1 MMPAPVDTLHWW
13 RAPWALE
20 RFIADLIDVE
30 ARLLRP
36 GGPWPS
42 HAEPARLA
50 TTALDESGLGFDLLE
65 RLALAAALS
74 EALHLHRGGL
84 AGTLITAPT
93 LGGWVEAA
101 AAALERFGGLLTVRS
116 SDEAGR
122 RRAHSHPITRLE
134 AETATWAAMLPGRLR
149 VRSAVSSHHIHGMLF
164 TLLLPARLGLPVEDL
179 RPLSPDAVLAT
190 SRPGDLVIGHPAL
203 WNALLQAMPSGWPP
217 GIIGVTSGEP
227 CPDATVIRLGEAGLA
242 GMLDIYGSREV
253 AGVGWRRRVA
263 GQWSD
268 GSDAYRLL
276 ACWRRDADDRLSRDD
291 GLLFSP
297 PDRLQWDGGS
307 FRIGS
312 AAAAS

>member
-1 MMPAPVDTLHWW
+1 
-13 RAPWALE
+13 
-20 RFIADLIDVE
+20 
-30 ARLLRP
+30 
-36 GGPWPS
+36 
-42 HAEPARLA
+42 
-50 TTALDESGLGFDLLE
+50 
-65 RLALAAALS
+65 
-74 EALHLHRGGL
+74 
-84 AGTLITAPT
+84 
-93 LGGWVEAA
+93 
-101 AAALERFGGLLTVRS
+101 
-116 SDEAGR
+116 
-122 RRAHSHPITRLE
+122 
-134 AETATWAAMLPGRLR
+134 
-149 VRSAVSSHHIHGMLF
+149 MLF
-164 TLLLPARLGLPVEDL
+164 TLLLPAQLGLPVEDL

-190 SRPGDLVIGHPAL
+190 SRPGELVIGHPAL
-203 WNALLQAMPSGWPP
+203 WNALLQATPSGWPP